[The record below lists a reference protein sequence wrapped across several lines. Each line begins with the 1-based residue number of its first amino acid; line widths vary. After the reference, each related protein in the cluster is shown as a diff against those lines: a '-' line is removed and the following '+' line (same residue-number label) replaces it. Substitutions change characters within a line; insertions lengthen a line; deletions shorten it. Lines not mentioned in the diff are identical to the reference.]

1 MSGIS
6 DAAVRTIPFFRMG
19 GLGSFLMLR
28 VLVSAACRRPDIQ
41 ESLVTYLC
49 VRLRSRRACFM
60 KDGDW
65 VSVAEFTEW
74 QSGRIV
80 SDRLTAMGIQN
91 RLVRDFANQFNP
103 AGCGPCQIWVPPQSV
118 DEAKHAFAEASVSE
132 AQLEE
137 EALKYPPPDDV

>member
-6 DAAVRTIPFFRMG
+6 DAAVRAIPFFRMG

-28 VLVSAACRRPDIQ
+28 VLVSADCRRPDIQ
-41 ESLVTYLC
+41 ESLVTCLC

-65 VSVAEFTEW
+65 VPTGW
-74 QSGRIV
+74 QFGRIV
-80 SDRLTAMGIQN
+80 SHRLTTMSIQH

-103 AGCGPCQIWVPPQSV
+103 SGCGPCQIWVPPQSV
-118 DEAKHAFAEASVSE
+118 DEAKRALAESSVSE
-132 AQLEE
+132 VELVEQ
-137 EALKYPPPDDV
+137 ALKHPPPDDV